1 MSGYTRRQLKEDKFA
16 ETAQGAAHWATGH
29 RLVLAW
35 VIGLAVVVV
44 LATAGIVAWRGRQSE
59 QANLELSAAMRT
71 FNAQLRAPG
80 TPAGENGPSFT
91 SMAERGTAAAKE
103 FQAIADK
110 YSSVKP
116 GKIAGYMQGVALIQT
131 GDNAAAERQLKA
143 AADSGDKDVAALA
156 KMALASIYRASN
168 RVSDAAAIYND
179 LKQHPTS
186 SVSKAQAL
194 LELAEMYEKT
204 DPQQAASIYQQLQ
217 KENPQSA
224 AAQVASQKLAKSRQN

>member
-1 MSGYTRRQLKEDKFA
+1 
-16 ETAQGAAHWATGH
+16 
-29 RLVLAW
+29 
-35 VIGLAVVVV
+35 
-44 LATAGIVAWRGRQSE
+44 
-59 QANLELSAAMRT
+59 
-71 FNAQLRAPG
+71 
-80 TPAGENGPSFT
+80 
-91 SMAERGTAAAKE
+91 
-103 FQAIADK
+103 
-110 YSSVKP
+110 
-116 GKIAGYMQGVALIQT
+116 MQGVALIQS

-168 RVSDAAAIYND
+168 RISDAAAIYND

-224 AAQVASQKLAKSRQN
+224 AAQVAAQKLAKSRQN